1 MRAAI
6 CSGLVVALAACLPA
20 CSKAPTQPT
29 QPVQRATDVSGSW
42 VVTLSASPSC
52 RANVPEVAWEREFD
66 VSIIQQ
72 DTYLSITRTSPTFF
86 ESCAPGNRPITAP
99 GRIVGQTLSFVIGGD
114 SGGSDYSDP
123 CLFDRLSP
131 TEWLGISGFVEGTVA
146 GASVLGALDTG
157 RGGAFDLYESLPT
170 ATRPAGPPR
179 VICNGQEHSL
189 TLRRR

>member
-6 CSGLVVALAACLPA
+6 CSSLVVALAACLPA
-20 CSKAPTQPT
+20 CSRTPTQPT
-29 QPVQRATDVSGSW
+29 EPVQQATDVSGSW

-72 DTYLSITRTSPTFF
+72 DTNLYITRTSPTFF
-86 ESCAPGNRPITAP
+86 ESCAPGNRPVTAP

-114 SGGSDYSDP
+114 TNGSPYSFP

-131 TEWLGISGFVEGTVA
+131 TEWLGITGFVEGTVT
-146 GASVLGALDTG
+146 GNTFRGALDTD
-157 RGGAFDLYESLPT
+157 RGGALDLYESLPT
-170 ATRPAGPPR
+170 ATRPAGAPI
-179 VICNGQEHSL
+179 VICNGQEHAM

>member
-1 MRAAI
+1 MGRLSMI
-6 CSGLVVALAACLPA
+6 VVAVAACLPA
-20 CSKAPTQPT
+20 CSSTPTQPT
-29 QPVQRATDVSGSW
+29 QQVEQATDVSGSW

-86 ESCAPGNRPITAP
+86 ESCAPGNRPITTP
-99 GRIVGQTLSFVIGGD
+99 GRIFGQTLSFVIGGD
-114 SGGSDYSDP
+114 TNGSPYSFP

-131 TEWLGISGFVEGTVA
+131 TEWLGITGFVEGTVT
-146 GASVLGALDTG
+146 GTTFLGALDTN

-170 ATRPAGPPR
+170 ATRPAGPPI
-179 VICNGQEHSL
+179 VICNGQEHAM

>member
-6 CSGLVVALAACLPA
+6 CSGLVVAVAACLPA

-86 ESCAPGNRPITAP
+86 ESCALGNRPITAP
-99 GRIVGQTLSFVIGGD
+99 GKILGQTLSFVIGGD